1 MDDVLPRA
9 ADLGRAIRAT
19 ERFRALRE
27 AEAEVM
33 KDAGSVKLAQ
43 ALATLQEKKAALAR
57 EGKEL
62 AAPDRASLET
72 IAAAAAADARLQAL
86 SKAQAAFQEL
96 VDSVSRTMLE
106 QLKP

>member
-9 ADLGRAIRAT
+9 ADLGRAIRGT
-19 ERFRALRE
+19 EPFRALRA

-33 KDAGSVKLAQ
+33 KDAASVKLAQ
-43 ALATLQEKKAALAR
+43 ALSTLQEKRAALVR
-57 EGKEL
+57 EGKDL
-62 AAPDRASLET
+62 DAPDRASLET

-86 SKAQAAFQEL
+86 SKAQAAFQAL